1 MWRSTLPAILLLLA
15 LSSSVPAQFPEQL
28 TPGTRVRLVVRDS
41 TRQEP
46 LLPRQQLIIGTVTAL
61 GGETLSLEVPFTTG
75 TIEVPRSSVRQIS
88 ISRGVPS
95 RAESALRH
103 GVEFAATLALSFY
116 ILHELDDAESSF
128 DSGGDAALMG
138 AGIGLGVGALLGAI
152 SPSERWRRLRL
163 RE

>member
-1 MWRSTLPAILLLLA
+1 M
-15 LSSSVPAQFPEQL
+15 
-28 TPGTRVRLVVRDS
+28 
-41 TRQEP
+41 
-46 LLPRQQLIIGTVTAL
+46 PRQQIVIGTVTAL

-75 TIEVPRSSVRQIS
+75 TIEVPRSSVRQLS
-88 ISRGVPS
+88 VSLGVPS

-103 GVEFAATLALSFY
+103 GIEFAATLALSFY
-116 ILHELDDAESSF
+116 ILHEVDDQSSF

-163 RE
+163 RD